1 MVKMAKIKNKRVSLY
16 HIGTGAIIL
25 GSLIIAYNKVKNIQ
39 KERAEND
46 YYTNLTQK
54 DIAWG

>member
-1 MVKMAKIKNKRVSLY
+1 MAKIKNKRVSLY